1 MEWVSPTFLYS
12 HVFMY
17 HKMCTYCIPYSHFA
31 TCTCVLLNAFM
42 FVCLVYVCAFVI
54 FLACMFIHTIK
65 PLTYPYLPKTYA
77 QKKIK
82 IKRIAGAAT
91 TSRCAASGATAASP
105 SRHTR
110 LEERLERDTNS
121 VPECLSTGW
130 ASVSIMNTDRHLQM
144 CRLEDKKC

>member
-31 TCTCVLLNAFM
+31 TCTCVLLNAF
-42 FVCLVYVCAFVI
+42 VCLFCVCVACVI

-77 QKKIK
+77 QKNKNK
-82 IKRIAGAAT
+82 KNRGRSHDQQVRREWRHRREPFPPYKARGETWKRYKQRPRV
-91 TSRCAASGATAASP
+91 SQY
-105 SRHTR
+105 R
-110 LEERLERDTNS
+110 LGFSIYHEYWSTFTN
-121 VPECLSTGW
+121 VSTW
-130 ASVSIMNTDRHLQM
+130 R
-144 CRLEDKKC
+144 